1 MHEITLTGRL
11 PGLDIEVSR
20 RQSADGSAEIVAIS
34 LRAVPDLATAAERL
48 APVVSALLMGSFAP
62 GNGSTLPAFMPL
74 AAWTS
79 WLQAAAQAPPW
90 APWLAFNPWLA
101 AWIPEF
107 QPVDEGPR
115 ASPP

>member
-1 MHEITLTGRL
+1 MYETTLTGRL

-20 RQSADGSAEIVAIS
+20 RQSPDGSAEIVAIS

-48 APVVSALLMGSFAP
+48 APVVAALLMGPFAS
-62 GNGSTLPAFMPL
+62 GNKGVLPVFMPL

-79 WLQAAAQAPPW
+79 WLQAVAQAPPW

-101 AWIPEF
+101 AWIPEL

-115 ASPP
+115 ATPP